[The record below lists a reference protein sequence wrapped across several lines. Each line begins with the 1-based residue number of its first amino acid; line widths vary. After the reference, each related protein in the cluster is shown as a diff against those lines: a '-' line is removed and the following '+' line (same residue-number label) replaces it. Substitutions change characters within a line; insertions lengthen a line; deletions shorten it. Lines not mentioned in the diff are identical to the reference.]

1 MDPGRVILIAGMI
14 GLLALVM
21 MLLAVLSRRILG
33 VRVGPAR
40 TILALVVAVVAEFLF
55 ESQVLWQIPDR
66 GLAFISLQ
74 FGIALFA
81 AFLFLVVAEL
91 VLPRGVLPPPHT
103 WLPALRA
110 GSQRGIRY
118 AQILRIGA
126 RHGLFPLRTSNDPDA
141 NARRADSLRLALEE
155 AGVTFVK
162 FGPRRPIPPLRG
174 NPSGRRVNRTGP
186 PRHPAQRIPGC
197 RQSPTPPHPAQ
208 GSP

>member
-1 MDPGRVILIAGMI
+1 MDPGRVILIAGRI

-55 ESQVLWQIPDR
+55 ESQVLWQIPVR

-110 GSQRGIRY
+110 GSQRGIRSPRSC
-118 AQILRIGA
+118 ASVPDTGSSRSGPQVGA
-126 RHGLFPLRTSNDPDA
+126 AGQLGGS
-141 NARRADSLRLALEE
+141 AR
-155 AGVTFVK
+155 G
-162 FGPRRPIPPLRG
+162 
-174 NPSGRRVNRTGP
+174 
-186 PRHPAQRIPGC
+186 H
-197 RQSPTPPHPAQ
+197 
-208 GSP
+208 